1 MGRTNPTYRDR
12 LRRLEERWRDYRRA
26 LRHPDGEHFD
36 RLWTHA
42 ADHAD
47 AAGHQHDER
56 ALDLAL
62 VSVALAHERRLA
74 ALGEDVEALG
84 EDVEALAEQVAA
96 LGERVDDP
104 AGRVDDPAGRPGADA
119 ASRDGAGADGS
130 TGEGG

>member
-12 LRRLEERWRDYRRA
+12 LRRLEERWSDYRRA

-36 RLWTHA
+36 RLWTRA

-62 VSVALAHERRLA
+62 VSMALAHERRLA
-74 ALGEDVEALG
+74 ALGERVDE
-84 EDVEALAEQVAA
+84 LA
-96 LGERVDDP
+96 ERVDEL
-104 AGRVDDPAGRPGADA
+104 AERVDELADRAGADA
-119 ASRDGAGADGS
+119 PAGGNAPAGGADGS
-130 TGEGG
+130 DPPDGG

>member
-12 LRRLEERWRDYRRA
+12 LARLEERWADYRRA
-26 LRHPDGEHFD
+26 LRRPDGEHFD

-62 VSVALAHERRLA
+62 VSVLLAHERRLA
-74 ALGEDVEALG
+74 ALDERIAALD
-84 EDVEALAEQVAA
+84 ERAAALAAA
-96 LGERVDDP
+96 PEADGTDGTDADDGP
-104 AGRVDDPAGRPGADA
+104 AG
-119 ASRDGAGADGS
+119 DGTADG
-130 TGEGG
+130 G

>member
-12 LRRLEERWRDYRRA
+12 LRRLEERWSDYRRA

-36 RLWTHA
+36 RLWTRA

-62 VSVALAHERRLA
+62 VSMALAHERRLA
-74 ALGEDVEALG
+74 ALGERVDE
-84 EDVEALAEQVAA
+84 LA
-96 LGERVDDP
+96 ERVDELADR
-104 AGRVDDPAGRPGADA
+104 AGADA
-119 ASRDGAGADGS
+119 PAGGNAPAGGADGS
-130 TGEGG
+130 DPPDGG